1 MWIRNRFL
9 RVFLLVSVLLAASAA
24 QGSVVYT
31 VVDDSYTSGSMGM
44 VRMAAS
50 GAPGLPESHVVTNL
64 GGDHSVYAFRDWA
77 GRLRV
82 LLAQHNFFG
91 QHPDTV
97 WIYDA
102 LGDFRAPLKET
113 VWNEFKNSR
122 GVASLGRYLYVTGY
136 NGTEVCKVDGGSN
149 YEMLRSFSFNATAG
163 YDAHGEGI
171 VREGDHL
178 FAIFSE
184 EKGDYPN
191 YDYISSKLVKLNPEL
206 EKIGI
211 AELGKN
217 PYSVKAHGGMIY
229 VVSIGGSQQGGGFN
243 PDSVIQRVNPD
254 TMEVK
259 DLLRAGDLGVG
270 WEYDFRDIAFGRD
283 GAVYILAG
291 AYNANWSKFNS
302 RIFVTTLQ
310 GLEEGDKGVEYAD
323 TTGPGVPWSIEYDGP
338 DDILWCAAGDRLKA
352 FRGAESWEFGPGSL
366 GGNFYSFAVVDA
378 PANPAP
384 GDGGGGCNSAGFS
397 AIFLVALLPLL
408 RVASGK
414 KRS

>member
-1 MWIRNRFL
+1 MWVRNRFL
-9 RVFLLVSVLLAASAA
+9 RVFFLVSVLLAASAA

-31 VVDDSYTSGSMGM
+31 VVDNSYTSGSMGM

-50 GAPGLPESHVVTNL
+50 GAPGLPESRVVTNL
-64 GGDHSVYAFRDWA
+64 GGDHSLYAFRDWA

-82 LLAQHNFFG
+82 LLAQYSYG
-91 QHPDTV
+91 QPDTV

-102 LGDFRAPLKET
+102 QGDFRKPLET
-113 VWNEFKNSR
+113 KWDAFINSR
-122 GVASLGRYLYVTGY
+122 GAASLGRYLYVTGY
-136 NGTEVCKVDGGSN
+136 DGTEVCKVDGGSN
-149 YEMLRSFSFNATAG
+149 YEMLSSFSFNATAG

-178 FAIFSE
+178 FALFSE
-184 EKGDYPN
+184 KKGFYPN
-191 YDYISSKLVKLNPEL
+191 YDYISGKLVKLNPEL

-211 AELGKN
+211 AEIGKN
-217 PYSVKAHGGMIY
+217 PSSVKAHGGMIY
-229 VVSIGGSQQGGGFN
+229 VVSIGGNQQGGGFN

-254 TMEVK
+254 TMEVET
-259 DLLRAGDLGVG
+259 LLRAGDLGVE
-270 WEYDFRDIAFGRD
+270 WEYDFHDIAFGRD
-283 GAVYILAG
+283 GAVYIFAG
-291 AYNANWSKFNS
+291 AYSEYWDEFNS

-310 GLEEGDKGVEYAD
+310 RLEAGEKGVEYRD
-323 TTGPGVPWSIEYDGP
+323 TTGPGYTWSIEYDGP
-338 DDILWCAAGDRLKA
+338 DDILWCAAGNQLKA
-352 FRGAESWEFGPGSL
+352 FRGAESWEFGPESL

-378 PANPAP
+378 SANPAP
-384 GDGGGGCNSAGFS
+384 GGDGGGGCNSAGFS

>member
-1 MWIRNRFL
+1 MWVRNRFL
-9 RVFLLVSVLLAASAA
+9 RVFLLVSVLLAASSA
-24 QGSVVYT
+24 QGGVVYT
-31 VVDDSYTSGSMGM
+31 VVDNSYTSGSMGM

-50 GAPGLPESHVVTNL
+50 GAPGLPEKDVVTNL
-64 GGDHSVYAFRDWA
+64 GGDHSVYAFQDWA

-82 LLAQHNFFG
+82 LLAQYSYG
-91 QHPDTV
+91 QPDTV

-102 LGDFRAPLKET
+102 RGDFRAPLKET
-113 VWNEFKNSR
+113 VWNQFKNSR
-122 GVASLGRYLYVTGY
+122 GVASLGRYLYATGY
-136 NGTEVCKVDGGSN
+136 DGTEVCKVDGVSN
-149 YEMLRSFSFNATAG
+149 YEMLSSYSFNATAG

-178 FAIFSE
+178 FALFSE
-184 EKGDYPN
+184 VKGYYPN
-191 YDYISSKLVKLNPEL
+191 YEYNSGKLVKLDPGL
-206 EKIGI
+206 EEIDI

-217 PYSVKAHGGMIY
+217 PSSVKVHGGMIY
-229 VVSIGGSQQGGGFN
+229 VVSTGGSQQGGGFN

-254 TMEVK
+254 TMAVK
-259 DLLRAGDLGVG
+259 TLLRAGDLGVG

-291 AYNANWSKFNS
+291 AYSEYWDTFSS

-310 GLEEGDKGVEYAD
+310 GLEEGDIGVEYRD
-323 TTGPGVPWSIEYDGP
+323 TTGPGFTWSIEYDGP

-352 FRGAESWEFGPGSL
+352 FRGADSWEFGPGSL
-366 GGNFYSFAVVDA
+366 GGNFYSFTVVDT

-384 GDGGGGCNSAGFS
+384 GGDGGGGGCNSAGFS